1 MYFPISDLVIS
12 PIYLILVGFLVG
24 ILGGFFG
31 VGGGFIAAPALF
43 WTGMPLNIVV
53 GTDLAHM
60 TGKSIVAAKRHSALG
75 HVDIRLG
82 MVMVAGTVL
91 GIEAGAQLIELLEQI
106 GQVDLVIGVTYVV
119 VLVGI
124 GVFTAW
130 EGITAIRLMNRKNR
144 QFEEENPEGLERA
157 DTEDIL
163 AFQGLARRL
172 LRIRIWPMVSF
183 PISGIA
189 EVSLW
194 IVLGVGFVT
203 GILAGFLGVGGGFI
217 RMPML
222 VYFIGVPTHIAVG
235 TDLFEII
242 ISAGYG
248 TVTHA
253 LKGNVDIL
261 VALVMQTGAAVGAQ
275 IGAAS
280 TTYVA
285 GPRIRL
291 LFSTLPF
298 IGAIIILVRLFSGAG
313 GI

>member
-1 MYFPISDLVIS
+1 MYFPISDVTISPFYLVI
-12 PIYLILVGFLVG
+12 VGFLVG

-60 TGKSIVAAKRHSALG
+60 TGKSIVAAKRHSTLG
-75 HVDIRLG
+75 HVDVRMGL
-82 MVMVAGTVL
+82 VMVVGTVL
-91 GIEAGAQLIELLEQI
+91 GIEAGAQLIELLERV
-106 GQVDLVIGVTYVV
+106 GHVDQVIGVTYIV

-124 GVFTAW
+124 GSFTAW
-130 EGITAIRLMNRKNR
+130 EALTAQSLLRKR
-144 QFEEENPEGLERA
+144 REEPLHEPLERA
-157 DTEDIL
+157 DIEDVL
-163 AFQGLARRL
+163 AFEGLSRHLR
-172 LRIRIWPMVSF
+172 RIRIWPMVSF
-183 PISGIA
+183 PVSGIP
-189 EVSLW
+189 EISLW
-194 IVLGVGFVT
+194 IVLGVGLLT
-203 GILAGFLGVGGGFI
+203 GVLAGFLGVGGGFI

-222 VYFIGVPTHIAVG
+222 VYLVGMPTHIAVG

-248 TVTHA
+248 TLSHA
-253 LKGNVDIL
+253 LKGNVDIV

-291 LFSTLPF
+291 LFAALPF
-298 IGAIIILVRLFSGAG
+298 IGAIIILVRLLSESG
-313 GI
+313 IL

>member
-1 MYFPISDLVIS
+1 MYFPISDVTIS
-12 PIYLILVGFLVG
+12 PLYLVVVGFLVG

-75 HVDIRLG
+75 HVDVRMG
-82 MVMVAGTVL
+82 VVMVVGTVL
-91 GIEAGAQLIELLEQI
+91 GIEVGAQLIEMLERA
-106 GQVDLVIGVTYVV
+106 GHVDQVIGITYIV

-124 GVFTAW
+124 GTFTAW
-130 EGITAIRLMNRKNR
+130 EAWRALRLLKKK
-144 QFEEENPEGLERA
+144 QVEPVHDPLERA
-157 DTEDIL
+157 DIEDVL
-163 AFQGLARRL
+163 AFEGLSKHLR
-172 LRIRIWPMVSF
+172 RIRIWPMVSF
-183 PISGIA
+183 PVSGIP
-189 EVSLW
+189 EISLW
-194 IVLGVGFVT
+194 IVLGVGFLT

-222 VYFIGVPTHIAVG
+222 VYFVGMPTHIAVG

-248 TVTHA
+248 TLTHA
-253 LKGNVDIL
+253 LKGNVDIV

-275 IGAAS
+275 IGAAT

-291 LFSTLPF
+291 FFAALPF
-298 IGAIIILVRLFSGAG
+298 IGAIIILVRLINESGVF
-313 GI
+313 